1 MEVLESI
8 MEEITIG
15 GEENEEKHESR
26 KRKCSNRIQGDDSL
40 ISDKLDNRIIR
51 SLTKPSY
58 LLGLGPRSKSFRWEH
73 RERLRKILCEL
84 LGQHNWKEASG
95 VLSVLLQGTKREK
108 CPLLNRFKYSAAME
122 LLKYVHG
129 ENVNPLRMK
138 NIYDTWISRTSSRK
152 DVPIEDR
159 SLVYLE
165 QILFFL
171 LQGDEEDASQ
181 AASSLMQ
188 RHDFENHPLS
198 YMVLGLTFYQ
208 LWYSK
213 FLKEINCEDAGQ
225 LDSPS
230 QSNTSGTRFSNQV
243 GSIYSHETRTIMRHD
258 SETSIMND
266 KRISMEFEK
275 NQDRAVSMDKLEREN
290 LPQLSNPFGF
300 SVSSDENPGSFHSN
314 VAHKYDASFF
324 SVLGEFQ
331 FLLCVFSFVLLI

>member
-1 MEVLESI
+1 
-8 MEEITIG
+8 
-15 GEENEEKHESR
+15 
-26 KRKCSNRIQGDDSL
+26 
-40 ISDKLDNRIIR
+40 
-51 SLTKPSY
+51 
-58 LLGLGPRSKSFRWEH
+58 
-73 RERLRKILCEL
+73 
-84 LGQHNWKEASG
+84 
-95 VLSVLLQGTKREK
+95 
-108 CPLLNRFKYSAAME
+108 
-122 LLKYVHG
+122 
-129 ENVNPLRMK
+129 
-138 NIYDTWISRTSSRK
+138 
-152 DVPIEDR
+152 
-159 SLVYLE
+159 
-165 QILFFL
+165 
-171 LQGDEEDASQ
+171 
-181 AASSLMQ
+181 MQ